1 MELTGILGSGSGYV
15 NLYVFLEVFL
25 LKEDINIQH
34 KEVKSK
40 QKMLFKPNKIL
51 LNEKTTYELLFPN
64 QRTKQLVI
72 LVLANCAT

>member
-15 NLYVFLEVFL
+15 NLYVFLEAFL
-25 LKEDINIQH
+25 LKEEINIQH

-51 LNEKTTYELLFPN
+51 QNE
-64 QRTKQLVI
+64 
-72 LVLANCAT
+72 

>member
-15 NLYVFLEVFL
+15 NLYVFLGVFL

-34 KEVKSK
+34 KVVKSK

-72 LVLANCAT
+72 WVLANCPT